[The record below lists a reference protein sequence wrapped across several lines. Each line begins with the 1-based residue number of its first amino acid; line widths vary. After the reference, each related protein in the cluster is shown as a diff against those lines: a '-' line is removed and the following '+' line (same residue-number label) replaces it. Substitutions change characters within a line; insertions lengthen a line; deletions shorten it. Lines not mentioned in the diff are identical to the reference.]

1 MPKFQNEIQNSHD
14 MFGTLCMDLNI
25 QYAVPRQNTFFF
37 FFQFTQNQVSTGLF
51 IYMERMYGKRK
62 TGRFLK
68 SKKKEKQ
75 YKNVN
80 IGTNQ
85 I

>member
-37 FFQFTQNQVSTGLF
+37 FSIHPKPSQYRF
-51 IYMERMYGKRK
+51 IYLHGTYVWEKK
-62 TGRFLK
+62 GRFLK

-85 I
+85 IE